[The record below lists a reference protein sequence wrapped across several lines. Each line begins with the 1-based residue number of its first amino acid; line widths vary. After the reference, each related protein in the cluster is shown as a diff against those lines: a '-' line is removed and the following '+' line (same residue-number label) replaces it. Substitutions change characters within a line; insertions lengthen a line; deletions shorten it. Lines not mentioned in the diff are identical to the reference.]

1 MVSLSSLLQDEG
13 EATFQLALISDRLT
27 SYALV
32 YYASGA
38 MTWTYRGRWS
48 YVTMGVSDGSVDNYQ
63 PNVYTKTET
72 AYRIDT
78 VPGNTGKVCQRNLY
92 TKTETAYRIDTVPGN
107 TGKVCQRKL
116 YTRTERVN
124 RIDSV
129 PESTGLCK
137 DKRHR

>member
-1 MVSLSSLLQDEG
+1 MTRTSVKHVNTLMVSLSSLLQDEG

-48 YVTMGVSDGSVDNYQ
+48 YVIMGVSDGSVDNYQ
-63 PNVYTKTET
+63 PNV
-72 AYRIDT
+72 
-78 VPGNTGKVCQRNLY
+78 Y